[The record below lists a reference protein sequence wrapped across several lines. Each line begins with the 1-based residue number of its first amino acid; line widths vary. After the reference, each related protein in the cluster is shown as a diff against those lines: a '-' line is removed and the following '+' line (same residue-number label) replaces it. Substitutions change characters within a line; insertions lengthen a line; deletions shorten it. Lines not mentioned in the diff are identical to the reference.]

1 MLLPHWHALFCWCGV
16 AGFTCKI
23 WHARLRAQRRAIC
36 LKWENNEAQGVSI
49 KFISCTVPQ
58 AVGRWGPPLCTYF
71 HKSDSVMTLPQCKW
85 TVWGAANQGTWLM
98 EAFLGAKKKQ
108 KNMRS
113 MRKKSFGPRVEAAS
127 NRYTWK
133 IKNPSSVL
141 TFLEAKYLQGGI
153 SEGTSSF
160 GRSTERVKGL
170 IGNVPLFSCRNLA
183 RAACRPKWCEP
194 RLHHSHREKKKI
206 FQITGCWRGTKKKR
220 HKKKLRCLTLSVF
233 LCAVDQTPSRKAD
246 VSNWGIKPRTF
257 LFSDAFNAC
266 CFKS

>member
-1 MLLPHWHALFCWCGV
+1 
-16 AGFTCKI
+16 
-23 WHARLRAQRRAIC
+23 
-36 LKWENNEAQGVSI
+36 
-49 KFISCTVPQ
+49 
-58 AVGRWGPPLCTYF
+58 
-71 HKSDSVMTLPQCKW
+71 
-85 TVWGAANQGTWLM
+85 
-98 EAFLGAKKKQ
+98 
-108 KNMRS
+108 MRS

-206 FQITGCWRGTKKKR
+206 FQITGCWRGTKKKNI
-220 HKKKLRCLTLSVF
+220 KKN
-233 LCAVDQTPSRKAD
+233 CAAWLWVCFYAR
-246 VSNWGIKPRTF
+246 WIKPPPGRRTCQTGELSQE
-257 LFSDAFNAC
+257 LFFFPTLLMHVVSKVN
-266 CFKS
+266 